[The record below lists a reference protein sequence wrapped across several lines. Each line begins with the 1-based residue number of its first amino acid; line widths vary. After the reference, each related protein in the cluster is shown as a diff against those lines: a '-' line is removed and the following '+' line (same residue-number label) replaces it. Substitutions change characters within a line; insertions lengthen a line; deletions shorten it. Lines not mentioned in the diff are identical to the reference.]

1 MLHTARYNFFLDEM
15 IVIRNEWFVEQQERK
30 GKQPF
35 KMDIDLLKAEWLR
48 AYSGQQL
55 SE

>member
-1 MLHTARYNFFLDEM
+1 M

-30 GKQPF
+30 GKKPS
-35 KMDIDLLKAEWLR
+35 KMHVDLLKAEWLR
-48 AYSGQQL
+48 AYSGQRL